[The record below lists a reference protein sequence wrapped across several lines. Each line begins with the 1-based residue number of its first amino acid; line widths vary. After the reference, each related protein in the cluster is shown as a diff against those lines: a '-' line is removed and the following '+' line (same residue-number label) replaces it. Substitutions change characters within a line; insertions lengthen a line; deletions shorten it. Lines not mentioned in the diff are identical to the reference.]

1 MYKLDMQDT
10 QRKKLMSLPKYMMV
24 PWGPKCLLLSQ
35 SISVQ
40 FSAPTSGRSQFPSVQ
55 FSVSTSGRLQS
66 PITSAPEDLMS
77 SSGLPGCTHTDM
89 SKKYK

>member
-24 PWGPKCLLLSQ
+24 PWGSKCLLLSQ

-40 FSAPTSGRSQFPSVQ
+40 FSAP
-55 FSVSTSGRLQS
+55 TSGRLQS

-77 SSGLPGCTHTDM
+77 SSGLSGCTHTDM
-89 SKKYK
+89 IKKYK